1 MFPIANKTVEEKEE
15 FFYTSLLRFQLVN
28 FWSAVM
34 LIEMQ
39 NRVEMVETQLS
50 FKHQHRGKFNQ
61 RTFHIRTT
69 NKAAHLV
76 APPDLSCVKCF
87 WKEADGQQAD
97 QLLWISVGLL
107 AKPSTATARSGH
119 WCYRRW
125 WRDKDLNSKQ
135 IFIQFYVSFVWQG
148 KIHSVYK

>member
-1 MFPIANKTVEEKEE
+1 MFPIANKTEEEKEE
-15 FFYTSLLRFQLVN
+15 LFTPHYSDSVVN

-50 FKHQHRGKFNQ
+50 FQHQHRGKFDQ
-61 RTFHIRTT
+61 RTFHIRTS

-76 APPDLSCVKCF
+76 APPDLSCIKCF

-97 QLLWISVGLL
+97 QLS
-107 AKPSTATARSGH
+107 
-119 WCYRRW
+119 
-125 WRDKDLNSKQ
+125 
-135 IFIQFYVSFVWQG
+135 
-148 KIHSVYK
+148 